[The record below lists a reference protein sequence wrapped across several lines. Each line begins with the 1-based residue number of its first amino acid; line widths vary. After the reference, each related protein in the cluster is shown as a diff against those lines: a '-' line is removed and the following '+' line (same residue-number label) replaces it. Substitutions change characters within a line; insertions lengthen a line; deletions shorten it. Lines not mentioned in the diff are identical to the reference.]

1 MTRLYAINN
10 VPDDKLSE
18 LDTNFDG
25 ATGLGENE
33 GAVYKNN
40 GQGVVDFD
48 AFGFAAFKE
57 KFIERFT
64 INKSGN
70 ITYTILF
77 CLLLFVFID
86 SFKREKLTPKEITK
100 FSTINDIDKV
110 IQSKINNT

>member
-57 KFIERFT
+57 KFIERFRAHFNGIYGVT
-64 INKSGN
+64 RRV
-70 ITYTILF
+70 
-77 CLLLFVFID
+77 CR
-86 SFKREKLTPKEITK
+86 SFDYHANL
-100 FSTINDIDKV
+100 
-110 IQSKINNT
+110 